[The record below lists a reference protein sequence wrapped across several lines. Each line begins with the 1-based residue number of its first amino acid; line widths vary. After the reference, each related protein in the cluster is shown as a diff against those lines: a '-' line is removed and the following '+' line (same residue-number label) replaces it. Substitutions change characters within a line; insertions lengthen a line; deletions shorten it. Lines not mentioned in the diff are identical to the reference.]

1 MTTTEALFDLT
12 AKIAAKR
19 LAELP
24 LTDYGNAERLVHQHA
39 QDLHFAP
46 GIGWL
51 VWDGRRWA
59 RDQDGAAMRR
69 AKATVRTMREE
80 AAKLGEKGDDL
91 WKHAQRSEAHARLGA
106 AIALA
111 ESEEAVLV
119 RAEGLD
125 ADPYL
130 LTALNGTV
138 DLRTG
143 ELHEHDRGHLLTKL
157 APVEYDSHARDE
169 RWERFLGEAT
179 AGDIELAEFLQR
191 AAGYT
196 LTGSTEEE
204 VLFLAHGPAATGK
217 STFLE
222 AFRAAFG
229 DYATTADFETFL
241 QRQGAGGPRS
251 GIAQLAGARLVVS
264 IEVDQGRRLAEALV
278 KTITGGDTVRGS
290 FLYHDSFEFVPAFKL
305 WLAANHAPQV
315 GDVDD
320 AIWRRILR
328 LPFEQPV
335 PPERRDRTL
344 KAHLRQPS
352 AAVLAWAVQGCLA
365 WQKRGL
371 DAPDTVQRATADLRK
386 EMDPL
391 ADFLEDRCVLEDG
404 AQVTSADLWD
414 AYQGWARNAGER
426 DPLSRQGLVE
436 RLKARSMEQTSPRI
450 KGRRTRAWSGIA
462 LQGGTP
468 GTGGTG
474 GS

>member
-19 LAELP
+19 LVDLP
-24 LTDYGNAERLVHQHA
+24 PTDYGNAERLVHQHA
-39 QDLHFAP
+39 QDLRFAP

-59 RDQDGAAMRR
+59 RDQDGAVMRR

-91 WKHAQRSEAHARLGA
+91 WKHAQRSEGHARLGA

-130 LTALNGTV
+130 LTVLNGTIN
-138 DLRTG
+138 LKTG
-143 ELHEHDRGHLLTKL
+143 ELHEHDRSDLITKL
-157 APVEYDSHARDE
+157 APVKYDPNALDE
-169 RWERFLGEAT
+169 RWEHFLHQAT
-179 AGDIELAEFLQR
+179 AGDVELAGFLQR
-191 AAGYT
+191 AAGYS
-196 LTGSTEEE
+196 LTGDTGEE

-222 AFRAAFG
+222 ALKAALG

-241 QRQGAGGPRS
+241 QRQGGGGPRS

-290 FLYHDSFEFVPAFKL
+290 FLYHDSFEFMPAFKL

-315 GDVDD
+315 SDADD

-328 LPFEQPV
+328 LPFEQQV
-335 PPERRDRTL
+335 PPEGRDRTL
-344 KAHLRQPS
+344 KTHLREPS
-352 AAVLAWAVQGCLA
+352 AAVLAWAVRGCLA
-365 WQKRGL
+365 WQQQGL
-371 DAPDTVQRATADLRK
+371 DAPDTVQRATADLR
-386 EMDPL
+386 EAMDPL
-391 ADFLEDRCVLEDG
+391 ADFLEERCVLEQG
-404 AQVTSADLWD
+404 AQVPSGDLYS
-414 AYQGWARNAGER
+414 AYQRWAGDTRVR
-426 DPLSRQGLVE
+426 DPLTQKELAE
-436 RLKARSMEQTSPRI
+436 RLRSRPIEQSRPYVD
-450 KGRRTRAWSGIA
+450 GRRTRVWSGIA
-462 LQGGTP
+462 LRGSTHGTR
-468 GTGGTG
+468 GTAGR
-474 GS
+474 